1 MLLHSVVDFCSQIL
15 ATLTLFRIV
24 FSLVARLLFLLVLFL
39 AATFLATLSRCI
51 AGRFTIIQ
59 LQICSSIKGRLT
71 LLFLNLF
78 FAGLFLLFHEIALEK
93 KSPKK

>member
-1 MLLHSVVDFCSQIL
+1 MFLHSGVDFGGQIL
-15 ATLTLFRIV
+15 ATGTLFGV
-24 FSLVARLLFLLVLFL
+24 AFSLVARLLFLLVLFL

-93 KSPKK
+93 SPKK